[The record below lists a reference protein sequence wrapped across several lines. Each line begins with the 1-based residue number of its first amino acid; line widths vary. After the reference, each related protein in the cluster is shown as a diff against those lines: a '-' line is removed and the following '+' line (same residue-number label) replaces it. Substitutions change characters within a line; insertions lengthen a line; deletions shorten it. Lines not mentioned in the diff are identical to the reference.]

1 VSTSDVPPVL
11 SYNHGLIRVVVH
23 SFGYLHGPPP
33 GADITIDLR
42 QVARDPHTT
51 PEMRE
56 LTGLEPSIRRQILAN
71 PDVLAVL
78 LGLGL
83 LVRAYLPSKDAAGT
97 LVRVAVGCA
106 GGRHRSVVVANELVA
121 GLIRGGVGADVEHRD
136 ILRPVVIR

>member
-1 VSTSDVPPVL
+1 MNTRPIQ
-11 SYNHGLIRVVVH
+11 SYNLGLIRVVVH
-23 SFGYLHGPPP
+23 SFGYLHEPPP
-33 GADITIDLR
+33 DADITIDLR

-56 LTGLEPSIRRQILAN
+56 MTGLELAVKRQILAN
-71 PDVLAVL
+71 PDILSVLAA
-78 LGLGL
+78 LGQ

-97 LVRVAVGCA
+97 VVRVAIGCA

-121 GLIRGGVGADVEHRD
+121 RLVRGDVGADVEHRD